1 MYESLFESTS
11 IIIDLAEPH
20 TLAKVYIASYLTI
33 KSCSESRGKYAP
45 KQHILIK
52 LGWWWWWWWWWWGGG
67 GGGGGGRDTR
77 KLTKAKSQFVVTMI
91 SFGKT

>member
-52 LGWWWWWWWWWWGGG
+52 LGWWWWWGG
-67 GGGGGGRDTR
+67 DTR

>member
-33 KSCSESRGKYAP
+33 KSCNES
-45 KQHILIK
+45 
-52 LGWWWWWWWWWWGGG
+52 
-67 GGGGGGRDTR
+67 
-77 KLTKAKSQFVVTMI
+77 S
-91 SFGKT
+91 